1 MRDSTLQNGSAQFY
15 LELKKSPRIFLA
27 FFKKIVDII
36 EQNIIFGSFN
46 RSSLHFH
53 PHWRYLL
60 GKEHRRRL
68 LWVISFNCV
77 SIVFLKSQRFLAMS
91 TFFLYPMFHL
101 LWYFIQNPH
110 NSSPKKDFQKFT
122 HNISTNKYHY
132 IKIASKIWPI
142 SCYW

>member
-1 MRDSTLQNGSAQFY
+1 MEKGSVLFY
-15 LELKKSPRIFLA
+15 LELKIKSPGFFLA

-36 EQNIIFGSFN
+36 EQNIIFGPFN

-53 PHWRYLL
+53 PHRRYLL

-91 TFFLYPMFHL
+91 TFFFVSYILSLVIFHRTRT
-101 LWYFIQNPH
+101 IRVQKRTSK
-110 NSSPKKDFQKFT
+110 NSLTIEVLTS
-122 HNISTNKYHY
+122 YHY
-132 IKIASKIWPI
+132 IKASKI
-142 SCYW
+142 